1 MNPVKITLGAT
12 ALLPLAVSSA
22 TAREAGTPRKPNF
35 IFIMTDQQR
44 ADLCGREGY
53 PLDVTPFVDRM
64 AAEGVWFDRA
74 YTPAPISG
82 PARVAFLTGRFP
94 KATRVKSNH
103 NIEDAVYKDDLFAFA
118 RRNGYRTALVGK
130 NHAHLK
136 PQDADCWRP
145 YNHFAQQGKV
155 DEKARAF
162 NRYLGT
168 TDMYASYDPA
178 PFGAEMQH
186 PHRMVD
192 DALQWIGGDDD
203 KPFMMWLSF
212 PEPHNPYQVSEPYY
226 SMFPPEK
233 LPPVRTGLK
242 DLAVKGPEYELLHE
256 MMSLGHA
263 GYYEHLDRLRSNYLG
278 MIRLIDDQIARLV
291 EQLRKDGTYENTVFV
306 VTADHGDFAGEYGL
320 MKKGVGLSD
329 IVARVPFVW
338 FGGPV
343 PAQGLSSA
351 HVSLV
356 DVFPT
361 FCEMAGGEIPE
372 GVQGR
377 SLIEV
382 IRGGDYP
389 AEGATRKKPGFFDE
403 LNTWTQSGAS
413 RCVRMGD
420 WKLEFDM
427 LGNGE
432 MYNVKKDPS
441 EMKNLYGNRKY
452 AAKQQELMA
461 ELLKWDIATDD
472 PLPLPRQRYR
482 FKRNPHNYLFYNK

>member
-1 MNPVKITLGAT
+1 M
-12 ALLPLAVSSA
+12 
-22 TAREAGTPRKPNF
+22 
-35 IFIMTDQQR
+35 
-44 ADLCGREGY
+44 
-53 PLDVTPFVDRM
+53 
-64 AAEGVWFDRA
+64 
-74 YTPAPISG
+74 
-82 PARVAFLTGRFP
+82 AFLTGRFP

-103 NIEDAVYKDDLFAFA
+103 NIEDAVYKDDLFSFA

-145 YNHFAQQGKV
+145 YNHFAQQGRV
-155 DEKARAF
+155 DEKAKAF

-168 TDMYASYDPA
+168 TDMYADYDPA
-178 PFGAEMQH
+178 PFGPEMQH
-186 PHRMVD
+186 PWRMVD
-192 DALQWIGGDDD
+192 DALAWIGNGDD

-233 LPPVRTGLK
+233 LPPMRSDIR

-263 GYYEHLDRLRSNYLG
+263 GYYEHLGRLRSNYHG
-278 MIRLIDDQIARLV
+278 MIRLIDDQIARFV
-291 EQLRKDGTYENTVFV
+291 EQLRKEGLYENTVFV
-306 VTADHGDFAGEYGL
+306 VMSDHGDFAGEYGL

-343 PAQGLSSA
+343 PAQGLSHA

-377 SLIEV
+377 SLANV
-382 IRGGDYP
+382 IGGGDYP
-389 AEGATRKKPGFFDE
+389 EEEFRSVMSEDGYGGQYYTKEDGTDYAREGATRKKPGFFDE
-403 LNTWTQSGAS
+403 LNTWTQSGSS

-427 LGNGE
+427 LGNGR
-432 MYNVKKDPS
+432 MYNVRKDPS
-441 EMKNLYGNRKY
+441 EMKNLYSNRKY
-452 AAKQQELMA
+452 AARQQELLA
-461 ELLKWDIATDD
+461 ELLKWEIATDD

-482 FKRNPHNYLFYNK
+482 FKRNPHNYLFCAE

>member
-1 MNPVKITLGAT
+1 
-12 ALLPLAVSSA
+12 
-22 TAREAGTPRKPNF
+22 
-35 IFIMTDQQR
+35 
-44 ADLCGREGY
+44 
-53 PLDVTPFVDRM
+53 
-64 AAEGVWFDRA
+64 
-74 YTPAPISG
+74 
-82 PARVAFLTGRFP
+82 
-94 KATRVKSNH
+94 
-103 NIEDAVYKDDLFAFA
+103 
-118 RRNGYRTALVGK
+118 
-130 NHAHLK
+130 
-136 PQDADCWRP
+136 
-145 YNHFAQQGKV
+145 
-155 DEKARAF
+155 
-162 NRYLGT
+162 
-168 TDMYASYDPA
+168 
-178 PFGAEMQH
+178 
-186 PHRMVD
+186 
-192 DALQWIGGDDD
+192 
-203 KPFMMWLSF
+203 MMWLSF
-212 PEPHNPYQVSEPYY
+212 AEPHNPYQVSEPYY

-242 DLAVKGPEYELLHE
+242 DLRVKGPEYELLHE

-263 GYYEHLDRLRSNYLG
+263 GYYEHLGRLRSNYLG
-278 MIRLIDDQIARLV
+278 MIRLIDDQIARFV

-306 VTADHGDFAGEYGL
+306 VMADHGDFAGEYGL

-343 PAQGLSSA
+343 PAQGLSRA

-377 SLIEV
+377 SLVEV
-382 IRGGDYP
+382 VRGGDYP
-389 AEGATRKKPGFFDE
+389 EKEFRSVMSEDGYGGQYYTREDGTDYAKEGATRKKPGFFDE

-427 LGNGE
+427 LGNGG

-441 EMKNLYGNRKY
+441 EMKNLYGSRKY
-452 AAKQQELMA
+452 AAKQQELLA

-482 FKRNPHNYLFYNK
+482 FKRNPHNYLFYTE

>member
-22 TAREAGTPRKPNF
+22 TAQEAGTPRKPNF

-278 MIRLIDDQIARLV
+278 MIRLIDDQFAAFNYADKAHAG
-291 EQLRKDGTYENTVFV
+291 QLRKDGTYENTVFV

-389 AEGATRKKPGFFDE
+389 ADEFRSVMSEDGYGGQYYTKEDGTDYAAEGATRKKPGFFDE
-403 LNTWTQSGAS
+403 LNTWTQSGA
-413 RCVRMGD
+413 D
-420 WKLEFDM
+420 AYAWAT
-427 LGNGE
+427 GNW
-432 MYNVKKDPS
+432 S
-441 EMKNLYGNRKY
+441 STCW
-452 AAKQQELMA
+452 ATAKCTTS
-461 ELLKWDIATDD
+461 KRI
-472 PLPLPRQRYR
+472 PRR
-482 FKRNPHNYLFYNK
+482 